1 MARLIIAIF
10 LLLCVGC
17 AWAKVPPNVAKAAK
31 AAKAAASSK
40 QKQVPEPPQP
50 QPTPAQ
56 PVVPLR
62 PSQMPSVPPRV
73 SYQGG
78 KLTVVAEN
86 STLADIFGAIRS
98 ATGMKIETTGG
109 PSADRVAAKI
119 GPAAPREV
127 MLSLLQGSRYDYV
140 MLGSMTDP
148 EQLERVILTP
158 RNAATAAASGTPQ
171 PPLRQPQSPPQPG
184 DPADMETGADE
195 EDTSFAPVRGPERG
209 SQDQQQQEQP
219 QPGQGQVQ
227 PVYPATQQPEGQQAN
242 PGTQQPDGQ
251 QGNLGAQQP
260 YAQPAAPGA
269 QPQDMNQ
276 QQQNPNQNQNQNQVK
291 TPEELLQDLRRIQ
304 QQRQEQN
311 PK

>member
-1 MARLIIAIF
+1 MARLIIAIS
-10 LLLCVGC
+10 LLISVGC

-40 QKQVPEPPQP
+40 QKPAPEPPQP

-78 KLTVVAEN
+78 RLTVVAEN
-86 STLADIFGAIRS
+86 STLADIFTAIRS

-109 PSADRVAAKI
+109 PSGDRVAAKI

-140 MLGSMTDP
+140 MLGSMKDP
-148 EQLERVILTP
+148 EQLEQVILTP
-158 RNAATAAASGTPQ
+158 RNAAAANNAPPQ
-171 PPLRQPQSPPQPG
+171 QPLRQTPPPPQPG
-184 DPADMETGADE
+184 TPEDTETGADE
-195 EDTSFAPVRGPERG
+195 EDNSFAPVRGPERA
-209 SQDQQQQEQP
+209 SPDQQPQEQP
-219 QPGQGQVQ
+219 QPQPQGQAQ
-227 PVYPATQQPEGQQAN
+227 PAYPAQQPEGQAN
-242 PGTQQPDGQ
+242 QGVQQPEGQ
-251 QGNLGAQQP
+251 LT
-260 YAQPAAPGA
+260 PGA
-269 QPQDMNQ
+269 QPPDVNQ
-276 QQQNPNQNQNQNQVK
+276 QQNQNQNQVK
-291 TPEELLQDLRRIQ
+291 TPEELLQDLRRLQ